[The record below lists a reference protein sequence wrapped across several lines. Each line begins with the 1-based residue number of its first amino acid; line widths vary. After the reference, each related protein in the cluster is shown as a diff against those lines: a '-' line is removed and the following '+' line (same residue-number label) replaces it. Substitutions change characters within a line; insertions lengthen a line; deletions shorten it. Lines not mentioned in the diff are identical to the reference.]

1 MKEKHEQYYQNT
13 NKQRRIVVLQKK
25 IGLLEDSTV

>member
-1 MKEKHEQYYQNT
+1 MKEKHEQYYQKT
-13 NKQRRIVVLQKK
+13 NKQRRIVVLQIK